1 MVVYSKDELK
11 NALKKGE
18 RHIEIQGNYAE
29 ELMQK
34 YNQYLMAKPAKTN
47 WLGPLFLVPQPICT
61 PIIKPNWVEMLK
73 YYDVESY
80 SKERLVLHSNLK
92 K

>member
-29 ELMQK
+29 ELFKSIISILWQNLLK
-34 YNQYLMAKPAKTN
+34 QIGLAHCHWFRNQYV
-47 WLGPLFLVPQPICT
+47 PL
-61 PIIKPNWVEMLK
+61 
-73 YYDVESY
+73 
-80 SKERLVLHSNLK
+80 
-92 K
+92 